1 MKIINTKNAP
11 AAIGPYSQA
20 IQADKTLYISGQ
32 LPFDPTTMKCVE
44 GTIEA
49 QTQMALTN
57 IKNITEAAGGNIN
70 NIVKVTILITNI
82 DEFSKVNEVYANFF
96 GEHKPARVCYEVSRL
111 PKDVDI
117 EIEAIAH
124 LG

>member
-11 AAIGPYSQA
+11 AAVGPYSQA

-32 LPFDPTTMKCVE
+32 LPFDPVTMKCVE

-49 QTQMALTN
+49 QALMSLTN
-57 IKNITEAAGGNIN
+57 IKNITEAAGGTIN
-70 NIVKVTILITNI
+70 DIVKVTVLITNI
-82 DEFSKVNEVYANFF
+82 DEFSKVNEVYAKFF

-111 PKDVDI
+111 PKGVDI
-117 EIEAIAH
+117 EIEAIAY

>member
-11 AAIGPYSQA
+11 AAVGPYSQA

-32 LPFDPTTMKCVE
+32 LPFDPKTMKCVE
-44 GTIEA
+44 GTIKEQA
-49 QTQMALTN
+49 LMSLTN

-70 NIVKVTILITNI
+70 NIVKVTVLITNI
-82 DEFSKVNEVYANFF
+82 DEFSKVNEVYAEFF

-111 PKDVDI
+111 PKGVDI
-117 EIEAIAH
+117 EIEAIAY